1 MEEDTITE
9 HETQARGRLT
19 GLAQGPAVRW
29 QVEPGELPDPR
40 FGPCTLSLLSIGFAG
55 YI

>member
-29 QVEPGELPDPR
+29 QVEPGEPPDLAPAR
-40 FGPCTLSLLSIGFAG
+40 SASSP
-55 YI
+55 